1 MQVLSG
7 PVGRQ
12 RIHFEAPPAK
22 QLETETAT
30 FLKWA
35 NASRGE
41 PPLTKVGL
49 AHLWFVTLHPFGAR
63 NLKIVVYLTTGV
75 KSSVTISRDIGTY

>member
-1 MQVLSG
+1 MFRRYDGPHAGCVVLNRPSTCS
-7 PVGRQ
+7 
-12 RIHFEAPPAK
+12 FEAPPAK

-41 PPLTKVGL
+41 PPLIKVGL
-49 AHLWFVTLHPFGAR
+49 AHLWFVTLHPFGGR
-63 NLKIVVYLTTGV
+63 NLKIVA
-75 KSSVTISRDIGTY
+75 